1 MRRSFSSAAMMASIA
16 TLALAYLG
24 CSEGLVTVVY
34 NTAASVAVSPVSST
48 VPVNGTEQL
57 TATTRDESGNVI
69 SGRTVIWETSASSVA
84 TVNSSGMVQGVS
96 VGHATVTATS
106 DGNSGSADISVEQPP
121 VATVSVTPTSPTIG
135 VNGTVQL
142 TAILKDANGADLSGR
157 VVTWETSASG
167 TATVSASGLVTGV
180 AAGQATITAR
190 SESRSGTTAV
200 TVQPL
205 PPPPVASV
213 AVTPASSTILV
224 NATTQL
230 TATMS
235 DANGAVLTGRAVAWS
250 TSAGGVATVSATG
263 LVRGVAAGQAT
274 ITATSEGQAGTV
286 GVTVQI
292 PPVATIVVT
301 PASPSIA
308 INATVQLTAT
318 LRDASGN
325 VLTGRTVTWETSAA
339 GTASVSA
346 SGLVAGVAGG
356 QATITARSEG
366 QAGSTVVT
374 VQAAPAPV
382 ATVDVS
388 PTTATVAVGATTQFT
403 ATLKDA
409 NGAVLTGRTIA
420 WSALPAGITTVSSGG
435 LVLGVAA
442 GQATITATS
451 EGKSGTAIVTVP
463 TPPPPP
469 PPGAIA
475 DPTQLP
481 IAARQPPPAGTY
493 GRNLTSGQ
501 TYIDPVAGTMVLK
514 LTDANTP
521 AVNTRAYHD
530 YSEGG
535 PYISQPWL
543 GTDGQTYYTFM
554 VGVGPN
560 RYLVDLRYDNLA
572 LSNWRLIDLD
582 GDLSFAFSL
591 DPSTPRIAFVELN
604 SLSNVVQRYNTAT
617 NRVENVGNWP
627 WRPAAGSIN
636 WLQTQLNDT
645 WLLAMAGNTTVVA
658 FRPSDGLKRSW
669 APANLDEPHLDR
681 EKPYAYIA
689 AAVGADN
696 VIQVANLVTGAA
708 LFTAP
713 GDPLWSQQPGILAV
727 NSHSVPLRG
736 HMVGVSHYINHVY
749 WRYDVVA
756 NVTTSFTDVD
766 NVTGFPGQEHRSGQW
781 VFNNGDGNTSQWWT
795 TDPSGSD
802 DSNGAIRTGMIGL
815 VNINGTS
822 ARLLAVHNSTG
833 GNVYDAQPHTTIA
846 PDGKFVMWTSDNHG
860 TRTDVYVVRV
870 PVK

>member
-1 MRRSFSSAAMMASIA
+1 MRRSSLSSAMIALIA
-16 TLALAYLG
+16 TLSLAYLG
-24 CSEGLVTVVY
+24 CS
-34 NTAASVAVSPVSST
+34 SST
-48 VPVNGTEQL
+48 TATIEDTVESVDVTPTSTTILVNATTQL
-57 TATTRDESGNVI
+57 HATTRLTSGAVVSNHAVTW
-69 SGRTVIWETSASSVA
+69 GTSAANVA
-84 TVNSSGMVQGVS
+84 TVNSSGVVLGVS
-96 VGHATVTATS
+96 AGQATITAS
-106 DGNSGSADISVEQPP
+106 SEGQSGTADLTVEAPP
-121 VATVSVTPTSPTIG
+121 VATVSVTPSSPTIG

-142 TAILKDANGADLSGR
+142 TAILKDANGGELSGR
-157 VVTWETSASG
+157 AITWETSASG
-167 TATVSASGLVTGV
+167 TATVSESGLVTGI

-190 SESRSGTTAV
+190 SEGQSGSTTV

-213 AVTPASSTILV
+213 AVTPSSSTVLV

-235 DANGAVLTGRAVAWS
+235 DAGGAVLSGRAVTWQ
-250 TSAGGVATVSATG
+250 TSAAGVATVSAIG

-274 ITATSEGQAGTV
+274 ITATSEGQSGTAS
-286 GVTVQI
+286 VTVQVQ
-292 PPVATIVVT
+292 PVATIVVT

-308 INATVQLTAT
+308 ISATVQLAAT
-318 LRDASGN
+318 LRDANGAL
-325 VLTGRTVTWETSAA
+325 LTGRTVTWETSVA
-339 GTASVSA
+339 GTATVSG
-346 SGLVAGVAGG
+346 SGLVTGVAAG

-366 QAGSTVVT
+366 KAGSTVVT

-409 NGAVLTGRTIA
+409 NGAVLIGRTIA
-420 WSALPAGITTVSSGG
+420 WSALPAGITTVSTAG

-481 IAARQPPPAGTY
+481 IAARQAPPAGTY

-501 TYIDPVAGTMVLK
+501 TYIDPVSGMTVLK
-514 LTDANTP
+514 ITDANTP

-543 GTDGQTYYTFM
+543 GTDGQTYYTLM
-554 VGVGPN
+554 MGAGPN

-572 LSNWRLIDLD
+572 LSNWRPIDLD

-604 SLSNVVQRYNTAT
+604 SLSGVVQRYNTAT
-617 NRVENVGNWP
+617 NRVENIGNWP
-627 WRPAAGSIN
+627 WRPAAGRST

-645 WLLAMAGNTTVVA
+645 WLLAMGGNTTVVA

-727 NSHSVPLRG
+727 NSHSVPMRG

-766 NVTGFPGQEHRSGQW
+766 NVTGFPGQEHRSGVW

-815 VNINGTS
+815 VNINGSS

-860 TRTDVYVVRV
+860 SRTDVYVVRV